1 MHTFLA
7 SSSMQLSVPPNHF
20 QPMKIVALGDSLIY
34 GFGDPEKGGWIEQLR
49 RWWMLPDSAGHILY
63 NLGVRGDRTQQV
75 AQRLEVE
82 FRHRGELRNRVP
94 DLIILSVG
102 VNDSAR
108 LARPD
113 GRSYT
118 DFTVFEKEIASLLD
132 LAQQLCPVL
141 FVGMV
146 PVDETKMPF
155 LDCFYYNHA
164 DQYRYK
170 EATRIACNKR
180 QIPYLDIF
188 EQWMKRGETWRLKR
202 LSEDGLH
209 PNTLGYQALLE
220 DVINWEAIPSMDF
233 ANAAYHSKFDYHL
246 KPS

>member
-1 MHTFLA
+1 MQTFA
-7 SSSMQLSVPPNHF
+7 RPSSMQLSIAPNHC
-20 QPMKIVALGDSLIY
+20 QPLKIIALGDSLVY
-34 GFGDPEKGGWIEQLR
+34 GFGDPDKGGWVEQLR
-49 RWWMLPDSAGHILY
+49 RQWMLPDSSGHVLY

-108 LARPD
+108 LSRPD
-113 GRSYT
+113 GRNYT
-118 DFTVFEKEIASLLD
+118 DFALFESQIAELLEQ
-132 LAQQLCPVL
+132 AQQLCPVV

-146 PVDETKMPF
+146 PVDEAKMPF

-170 EATRIACNKR
+170 EATRIACNQR
-180 QIPYLDIF
+180 RIPYLDIF
-188 EQWMKRGETWRLKR
+188 DQWMERGELWRRKR
-202 LSEDGLH
+202 ISDDGLH
-209 PNTLGYQALLE
+209 PNTFGYQALLE
-220 DVINWEAIPSMDF
+220 DVINWQAL
-233 ANAAYHSKFDYHL
+233 AKYHS
-246 KPS
+246 PVTI

>member
-1 MHTFLA
+1 MQTLQA
-7 SSSMQLSVPPNHF
+7 LSSMQLSVAPN
-20 QPMKIVALGDSLIY
+20 QCQSLKIVALGDSIVY
-34 GFGDPEKGGWIEQLR
+34 GFGDPERGGWVEQLR
-49 RWWMLPDSAGHILY
+49 RWWMLPTSPGHVLY

-108 LARPD
+108 L
-113 GRSYT
+113 GRANGKNYT
-118 DFTVFEKEIASLLD
+118 DFGGFESDIANLLD

-146 PVDETKMPF
+146 PVDEAKMPF
-155 LDCFYYNHA
+155 LDCFHFNHS
-164 DQYRYK
+164 DQYHYK
-170 EATRIACNKR
+170 ESTRLACSQR

-188 EQWMKRGETWRLKR
+188 DLWKGRGETWLRQR

-209 PNTLGYQALLE
+209 PNTLGYEALLD
-220 DVINWEAIPSMDF
+220 DVLKWEALAP
-233 ANAAYHSKFDYHL
+233 YHSQPEYQFR
-246 KPS
+246 

>member
-49 RWWMLPDSAGHILY
+49 RWWMLPDSAGHVLY

-108 LARPD
+108 LARLN

-118 DFTVFEKEIASLLD
+118 DFALFEKEIATLLD

-146 PVDETKMPF
+146 PVDEAKMPF

-170 EATRIACNKR
+170 EATRIACTKR

-188 EQWMKRGETWRLKR
+188 EQWMERGENWRLKR

-220 DVINWEAIPSMDF
+220 DVINWDAIPSVGF
-233 ANAAYHSKFDYHL
+233 ANATYHSKFDYHL

>member
-1 MHTFLA
+1 MQTFQA
-7 SSSMQLSVPPNHF
+7 TSSMQLSVPPNQC
-20 QPMKIVALGDSLIY
+20 QPLKIIALGDSLVY
-34 GFGDPEKGGWIEQLR
+34 GFGDPERGGWVEQLR
-49 RWWMLPDSAGHILY
+49 RWWMLPDSPGHVLY

-108 LARPD
+108 LTRPD
-113 GRSYT
+113 GRNYT
-118 DFTVFEKEIASLLD
+118 DFAIFESEIAFLLD

-146 PVDETKMPF
+146 PVNEAKMPF

-164 DQYRYK
+164 EQYRYK
-170 EATRIACNKR
+170 TATQIACSKR

-188 EQWMKRGETWRLKR
+188 GQWMERGEAWRLKR

-220 DVINWEAIPSMDF
+220 DVLNWKPL
-233 ANAAYHSKFDYHL
+233 AAYHSKL
-246 KPS
+246 RSP

>member
-1 MHTFLA
+1 MQTFERT
-7 SSSMQLSVPPNHF
+7 SSMQLSIAPNHC
-20 QPMKIVALGDSLIY
+20 QPLKIIALGDSIVY
-34 GFGDPEKGGWIEQLR
+34 GFGDPDKGGWVEQLR
-49 RWWMLPDSAGHILY
+49 RQWMLPDSSGHVLY

-108 LARPD
+108 LSHPN
-113 GRSYT
+113 GRNYT
-118 DFTVFEKEIASLLD
+118 DFALFESQIAELLEQ
-132 LAQQLCPVL
+132 AQQLCPVV

-164 DQYRYK
+164 DQYCYK
-170 EATRIACNKR
+170 EATKIACTQH

-188 EQWMKRGETWRLKR
+188 DQWIERGETWRHKR
-202 LSEDGLH
+202 ISDDGLH
-209 PNTLGYQALLE
+209 PNTLGYQALLD
-220 DVINWEAIPSMDF
+220 DVINWEAIAS
-233 ANAAYHSKFDYHL
+233 YHS
-246 KPS
+246 PVAI

>member
-1 MHTFLA
+1 MYTLVA
-7 SSSMQLSVPPNHF
+7 SSSMQLSRPTQC
-20 QPMKIVALGDSLIY
+20 QPLKIVALGDSLVY
-34 GFGDPEKGGWIEQLR
+34 GFGDPEGGGWVERLR
-49 RWWMLPDSAGHILY
+49 RSWMSPDSAGHIVY

-75 AQRLEVE
+75 AQRLEIE

-113 GRSYT
+113 GRNYT
-118 DFTVFEKEIASLLD
+118 DFALFESEIASLLQQ
-132 LAQQLCPVL
+132 AQQLCPVL

-146 PVDETKMPF
+146 PVDEAKMPF
-155 LDCFYYNHA
+155 LDCLYYNHA

-180 QIPYLDIF
+180 RIPYLDIF
-188 EQWMKRGETWRLKR
+188 ERWMAHGEAWRRKR
-202 LSEDGLH
+202 LSKDGLH
-209 PNTLGYQALLE
+209 PNTQGYEALLE
-220 DVINWEAIPSMDF
+220 DVMNWEAIATYNSQTI
-233 ANAAYHSKFDYHL
+233 AS
-246 KPS
+246 

>member
-1 MHTFLA
+1 
-7 SSSMQLSVPPNHF
+7 MQLSVAPNQC
-20 QPMKIVALGDSLIY
+20 QPLKIIALGDSLVY
-34 GFGDPEKGGWIEQLR
+34 GFGDPDKGGWVEQLR

-102 VNDSAR
+102 VNDSTR
-108 LARPD
+108 LSRPD
-113 GRSYT
+113 GKNYT
-118 DFTVFEKEIASLLD
+118 DFAVFEAQITALIEQ
-132 LAQQLCPVL
+132 AQQLCPVL

-146 PVDETKMPF
+146 PVDEAKMPF
-155 LDCFYYNHA
+155 LDCFYYNHT

-170 EATRIACNKR
+170 EATRLACNKR
-180 QIPYLDIF
+180 NIPYLDIF
-188 EQWMKRGETWRLKR
+188 EQWMGRGETWRCKR
-202 LSEDGLH
+202 LSNDGLH

-220 DVINWEAIPSMDF
+220 DVINWEALVS
-233 ANAAYHSKFDYHL
+233 YHARLEFYPRSL
-246 KPS
+246 

>member
-1 MHTFLA
+1 MQTFQA
-7 SSSMQLSVPPNHF
+7 TSSMQLSVPSNKC
-20 QPMKIVALGDSLIY
+20 QSLKIVALGDSLVY
-34 GFGDPEKGGWIEQLR
+34 GFGDPERGGWVEQLR
-49 RWWMLPDSAGHILY
+49 RWWMLPNSAGHVLY

-102 VNDSAR
+102 VNDSA
-108 LARPD
+108 LLTRPD
-113 GRSYT
+113 GRNYT
-118 DFTVFEKEIASLLD
+118 DFAVFESEIASLLD

-146 PVDETKMPF
+146 PVNEVKMPF

-164 DQYRYK
+164 EQSRYK
-170 EATRIACNKR
+170 TATQVACSKR

-188 EQWMKRGETWRLKR
+188 EQWMERGETWRLKR

-220 DVINWEAIPSMDF
+220 DVIHWNPL
-233 ANAAYHSKFDYHL
+233 AAYHSHRHL
-246 KPS
+246 TQLF

>member
-1 MHTFLA
+1 MQTFERP
-7 SSSMQLSVPPNHF
+7 SSMQLSIAPNHC
-20 QPMKIVALGDSLIY
+20 QPLKIIALGDSLIY
-34 GFGDPEKGGWIEQLR
+34 GFGDPDKGGWVEQLR
-49 RWWMLPDSAGHILY
+49 RQWMLPDSTGHVLY

-108 LARPD
+108 LSRPD
-113 GRSYT
+113 GRNYT
-118 DFTVFEKEIASLLD
+118 DFGLFESQIAELLEQ
-132 LAQQLCPVL
+132 AQQLCPVV

-170 EATRIACNKR
+170 EATRIACNQR
-180 QIPYLDIF
+180 RIPYLDIF
-188 EQWMKRGETWRLKR
+188 DQWMERGELWRRKR
-202 LSEDGLH
+202 ISHDGLH
-209 PNTLGYQALLE
+209 PNTLGYQALLD
-220 DVINWEAIPSMDF
+220 DVINWQAL
-233 ANAAYHSKFDYHL
+233 ATYHS
-246 KPS
+246 SVAI

>member
-1 MHTFLA
+1 MQTFPTHF
-7 SSSMQLSVPPNHF
+7 SMQLSIAPTQC
-20 QPMKIVALGDSLIY
+20 QPLKIIALGDSLVY
-34 GFGDPEKGGWIEQLR
+34 GFGDPEKGGWVEQLR
-49 RWWMLPDSAGHILY
+49 RWWMLPGSSGHVLY

-108 LARPD
+108 LARPN
-113 GRSYT
+113 GRNHT
-118 DFTVFEKEIASLLD
+118 DFAVFESEIAALLD
-132 LAQQLCPVL
+132 QAQQLCPIL

-146 PVDETKMPF
+146 PVDEAKMPF
-155 LDCFYYNHA
+155 VNCFYFNHA

-170 EATRIACNKR
+170 EATRIACNQR

-188 EQWMKRGETWRLKR
+188 DQWMARGDTWRNKR
-202 LSEDGLH
+202 LTQDGLH
-209 PNTLGYQALLE
+209 PNTLGYQSLLE
-220 DVINWEAIPSMDF
+220 DVIHWEPLV
-233 ANAAYHSKFDYHL
+233 AYHTQPNYQL
-246 KPS
+246 V

>member
-1 MHTFLA
+1 
-7 SSSMQLSVPPNHF
+7 MQLSVPPNHC
-20 QPMKIVALGDSLIY
+20 QPLKIIALGDSLVY
-34 GFGDPEKGGWIEQLR
+34 GFGDPDKGGWVEQLR
-49 RWWMLPDSAGHILY
+49 RQWMLPDSTGHVLY

-108 LARPD
+108 LARPN
-113 GRSYT
+113 GRNYT
-118 DFTVFEKEIASLLD
+118 DFALFESQIAELLEQ
-132 LAQQLCPVL
+132 AQQLCPVV

-180 QIPYLDIF
+180 RIPYLDIF
-188 EQWMKRGETWRLKR
+188 DQWIERGELWRYKR
-202 LSEDGLH
+202 ISDDGLH
-209 PNTLGYQALLE
+209 PNTIGYQALLE
-220 DVINWEAIPSMDF
+220 DVINWEAL
-233 ANAAYHSKFDYHL
+233 ATYHS
-246 KPS
+246 PVAI

>member
-1 MHTFLA
+1 MQTFERP
-7 SSSMQLSVPPNHF
+7 SSMQLSIAPNHC
-20 QPMKIVALGDSLIY
+20 QPLKIIALGDSLVY
-34 GFGDPEKGGWIEQLR
+34 GFGDPDKGGWVEQLR
-49 RWWMLPDSAGHILY
+49 RQWMLPDSTGHVLY

-108 LARPD
+108 LARPN
-113 GRSYT
+113 GRNYT
-118 DFTVFEKEIASLLD
+118 DFALFESEIAELLEQ
-132 LAQQLCPVL
+132 AQQLCPVV

-146 PVDETKMPF
+146 PVDEAKMPF

-180 QIPYLDIF
+180 RIPYLDIF
-188 EQWMKRGETWRLKR
+188 DQWLERGDTWRRKR
-202 LSEDGLH
+202 ISDDGLH

-220 DVINWEAIPSMDF
+220 DVINWEAL
-233 ANAAYHSKFDYHL
+233 ATYHS
-246 KPS
+246 PVAI

>member
-1 MHTFLA
+1 MQTFERP
-7 SSSMQLSVPPNHF
+7 SSMQLSVPPNHC
-20 QPMKIVALGDSLIY
+20 QPLKIIALGDSLVY
-34 GFGDPEKGGWIEQLR
+34 GFGDPDKGGWVEQLR
-49 RWWMLPDSAGHILY
+49 RQWMLPDSTGHVLY

-108 LARPD
+108 LARPN
-113 GRSYT
+113 GRNYT
-118 DFTVFEKEIASLLD
+118 DFALFESQIAELLEQ
-132 LAQQLCPVL
+132 AQQLCPVV

-180 QIPYLDIF
+180 RIPYLDIF
-188 EQWMKRGETWRLKR
+188 DQWIERGELWRCKR
-202 LSEDGLH
+202 ISDDGLH
-209 PNTLGYQALLE
+209 PNTIGYQALLE
-220 DVINWEAIPSMDF
+220 DVINWEAL
-233 ANAAYHSKFDYHL
+233 ATYHSL
-246 KPS
+246 VAI

>member
-7 SSSMQLSVPPNHF
+7 PSSMQLSVAPNQC
-20 QPMKIVALGDSLIY
+20 QPLKIIALGDSLVY
-34 GFGDPEKGGWIEQLR
+34 GFGDPDKGGWVEQLR
-49 RWWMLPDSAGHILY
+49 RWWMSPNSAGHILY

-108 LARPD
+108 LTRPN
-113 GRSYT
+113 GKNYT
-118 DFTVFEKEIASLLD
+118 DFALFESQIAVLLEQ
-132 LAQQLCPVL
+132 AQQLCPVF

-146 PVDETKMPF
+146 PVDEAKMPF

-170 EATRIACNKR
+170 EATRIACSKR
-180 QIPYLDIF
+180 HIPYLDIF
-188 EQWMKRGETWRLKR
+188 EQWMARGANWRR
-202 LSEDGLH
+202 NRISEDGLH

-220 DVINWEAIPSMDF
+220 DVINWEAI
-233 ANAAYHSKFDYHL
+233 ATYHARFDSDR
-246 KPS
+246 KTS

>member
-1 MHTFLA
+1 
-7 SSSMQLSVPPNHF
+7 MQLSIAPNHC
-20 QPMKIVALGDSLIY
+20 QPLKIIALGDSLIY
-34 GFGDPEKGGWIEQLR
+34 GFGDPDKGGWVEQLR
-49 RWWMLPDSAGHILY
+49 RQWMLPDSTGHVLY

-108 LARPD
+108 LSRPD
-113 GRSYT
+113 GRNYT
-118 DFTVFEKEIASLLD
+118 DFGLFESQIAELLEQ
-132 LAQQLCPVL
+132 AQQLCPVV

-170 EATRIACNKR
+170 EATRIACNQR
-180 QIPYLDIF
+180 RIPYLDIF
-188 EQWMKRGETWRLKR
+188 DQWMERGELWRRKR
-202 LSEDGLH
+202 ISHDGLH
-209 PNTLGYQALLE
+209 PNTLGYQALLD
-220 DVINWEAIPSMDF
+220 DVINWQAL
-233 ANAAYHSKFDYHL
+233 ATYHS
-246 KPS
+246 SVAI